1 MSNAAQAP
9 LTEAEVLAAAA
20 HIVDAFSRTATA
32 DYFAAFAPDATFVF
46 HPEPARLDT
55 RAAYETLWESWF
67 ADGWRVVSCTSRD
80 AHVQLLGDSAVFT
93 HTVDTTAGVPGDDVT
108 TTERETIVF
117 HRGADGHLL
126 AVHEHLSLP
135 SAS

>member
-1 MSNAAQAP
+1 MSHAAQAP

-20 HIVDAFSRTATA
+20 HIVDGFSRTATA

-55 RAAYETLWESWF
+55 RAAYETLWESWL

-93 HTVDTTAGVPGDDVT
+93 HTVDTTAGVPGDDAT

>member
-55 RAAYETLWESWF
+55 RAAYETLWASWL
-67 ADGWRVVSCTSRD
+67 ADGWRVVSCTSRE
-80 AHVQLLGDSAVFT
+80 AHVQILGDSAVFT
-93 HTVDTTAGVPGDDVT
+93 HTVDTTAGVPGDDV
-108 TTERETIVF
+108 TIVF